1 LLPRAQF
8 LFIARMYSKVSLALG
23 TALAAIALCCF
34 VDSSLGQD
42 ALTIPVAENDDVD
55 ADDKD
60 EKSRRRRSHKSES
73 SVNAKNAP
81 WANANENRSLAV
93 TSVTQMAEAE
103 STVVAQTPTPSP
115 AIDASGNVL
124 ADTILG
130 ASEAVN
136 YSEVVVTGSNIAGS
150 QSPDWVPESIY
161 TREAIEINGSR
172 SLGDF
177 MKSIPQNSG
186 PTFTENQSDS
196 LAPGAAAVALH
207 GLSPDATLVL
217 INGRRVAPYPFAQT
231 GITAFVDL
239 NSIPLAG
246 IQQIDVLRDG
256 ASAIYGSDA
265 IAGVVNVRFL
275 PKYHGALVN
284 FGYGNTTDTDTGEYY
299 TSLVSGYTDEKR
311 GVDLM
316 VVADYFDRNALFQV
330 DRFFSESIDQTRQ
343 GGSSFLSSASN
354 PGTVFDPVTGDPLK
368 VPANSNGIVTV
379 SELENNP
386 GVNRFDRAPF
396 QPLVPETERYGV
408 YGRVKVRLTPA
419 IDVFAEGGYR
429 HIFTKQQLAPSP
441 IEGDV
446 EGISVPGINPFNP
459 FETPVFF
466 RYRVTEAGPRVD
478 HISTDVYRAVAGL
491 NFHLSKRWEMESA
504 FLYSET
510 NAEDKTFNNL
520 SRAAVIA
527 GLADPNPA
535 TSFNIF
541 GAGNHINNPATI
553 EGLKVTTTREG
564 NSRIVGGDT
573 KLNGPLYSLPAGDLF
588 SAFGLEYRYEELE
601 DKFDP
606 FATAGGVIDLNSTSA
621 GGNRDVISGF
631 GEVLIPIVS
640 PAMEIPLFN
649 NLEVQAAFRAE
660 NYSDFG
666 SIVNPK
672 VGVAWRPIADW
683 FLLRGS
689 YGTGFRAPS
698 LVQLFTG
705 SLTFSQE
712 LRDPRRFVV
721 TGSPEDESS
730 PLQVL
735 TGGNPDLEPE
745 DSENYSAG
753 FVFTPPIVPGLLLS
767 LDFFR
772 VDVEHSIANLDPQFI
787 LDNEADFPGFVV
799 RAPPTASDMELGIPG
814 RVLLVNSSFQ
824 NLGFVTVQ
832 GIDIGAEYVTPSTP
846 IGIFTARFEGAYLDS
861 FKQQGSE
868 GQEVLELAG
877 TFLRPKF
884 RSRTQAGWRIG
895 GFETVFTFNYTDSY
909 LDSPPDR
916 TVDYNTT
923 FDLFLQYRFGLG
935 SGRTAITTG
944 LAKERHG
951 KATIDDKGGKETF
964 VPPGSVV
971 RQNRWLDGLALRFG
985 VRNIFDDPPPFANN
999 TAGFPVGLE
1008 DPRQRFVFFDIE
1020 KKFW

>member
-1 LLPRAQF
+1 MFSR
-8 LFIARMYSKVSLALG
+8 INLALG
-23 TALAAIALCCF
+23 TALVGIALFCF
-34 VDSSLGQD
+34 VDPSLAQE
-42 ALTIPVAENDDVD
+42 AVAASLATNDNDEVD
-55 ADDKD
+55 PDDD
-60 EKSRRRRSHKSES
+60 RDDKSRRRRPRASG
-73 SVNAKNAP
+73 SVVKTDSP
-81 WANANENRSLAV
+81 TWANAGVNQSLAI
-93 TSVTQMAEAE
+93 TSI
-103 STVVAQTPTPSP
+103 AQTPTPSP
-115 AIDASGNVL
+115 AIDANGNVF
-124 ADTILG
+124 ADAMPE
-130 ASEAVN
+130 ASEADR
-136 YSEVVVTGSNIAGS
+136 VVVTGSHLGS

-161 TREAIEINGSR
+161 TREAIEIDGSR

-177 MKSIPQNSG
+177 MRSVPQNSG

-196 LAPGAAAVALH
+196 LAPGASAVALH

-239 NSIPLAG
+239 NSIPLAA

-275 PKYHGALVN
+275 PRYHGALAN

-299 TSLVSGYTDEKR
+299 TTLVTGYTNEQR
-311 GVDLM
+311 GVEMML
-316 VVADYFDRNALFQV
+316 VADYFDRNALFQS

-368 VPANSNGIVTV
+368 VPANSDGIVTV
-379 SELENNP
+379 SELTNNP

-408 YGRVKVRLTPA
+408 YGRVKVRVAPA
-419 IDVFAEGGYR
+419 VDVFAEGGYR

-446 EGISVPGINPFNP
+446 EGISVPAINPFNP
-459 FETPVFF
+459 FGTDVVF
-466 RYRVTEAGPRVD
+466 RYRVTEAGARVD
-478 HISTDVYRAVAGL
+478 HICTDVYRAVAGL
-491 NFHLSKRWEMESA
+491 NVHLPHRWEMESA
-504 FLYSET
+504 FLYSEID
-510 NAEDKTFNNL
+510 AEDKTFNNL

-588 SAFGLEYRYEELE
+588 SAIGLEYRYEELE

-606 FATAGGVIDLNSTSA
+606 LATSGGVIDLNSTSA
-621 GGNRDVISGF
+621 SGNRDVISGF

-640 PAMEIPLFN
+640 PAMEVPLFN

-683 FLLRGS
+683 LLLRGS

-712 LRDPRRFVV
+712 LRDARRFVV
-721 TGSPEDESS
+721 TGAPEDESS

-735 TGGNPDLEPE
+735 SGGNPDLDAE
-745 DSENYSAG
+745 DSENFSAG
-753 FVFTPPIVPGLLLS
+753 FVFTPPIVPGLFLS
-767 LDFFR
+767 VDFFR
-772 VDVEHSIANLDPQFI
+772 VDVEHSISSLDPQFI
-787 LDNEADFPGFVV
+787 LDNEANFPGFVV
-799 RAPPTASDMELGIPG
+799 RSPPSASDMELGIPG
-814 RVLLVNSSFQ
+814 QVLLINTSFQ
-824 NLGFVTVQ
+824 NLGFVKAQ
-832 GIDIGAEYVTPSTP
+832 GVDIGASYVTPPTP
-846 IGIFTARFEGAYLDS
+846 IGIFTVRFEGAYLDS
-861 FKQQGSE
+861 FEQQGSE

-877 TFLRPKF
+877 TFVRPKF
-884 RSRTQAGWRIG
+884 RSRTMAGWRIG

-916 TVDYNTT
+916 TVDSDPT
-923 FDLFLQYRFGLG
+923 FDLFLEYRFGRG
-935 SGRTAITTG
+935 SGRTAATTG
-944 LAKERHG
+944 LAAERDG
-951 KATIDDKGGKETF
+951 KATIDGKGGKETF
-964 VPPGSVV
+964 VPSGSVV
-971 RQNRWLDGLALRFG
+971 RQSRWLNGLVLRFG

-999 TAGFPVGLE
+999 TAGFPVALA

>member
-1 LLPRAQF
+1 MP
-8 LFIARMYSKVSLALG
+8 SKIILTLG
-23 TALAAIALCCF
+23 TALAGIALCCL
-34 VDSSLGQD
+34 VESSQAQE
-42 ALTIPVAENDDVD
+42 ALALPVAAGDNDGVDDDD
-55 ADDKD
+55 ADNKD
-60 EKSRRRRSHKSES
+60 DRSYRRRPGRSG
-73 SVNAKNAP
+73 SVVNTDSALL
-81 WANANENRSLAV
+81 ANGVERLSLAQ
-93 TSVTQMAEAE
+93 TSVAETTEAE

-115 AIDASGNVL
+115 AIDANGNVL
-124 ADTILG
+124 ADNMLG

-136 YSEVVVTGSNIAGS
+136 YNEVVVTGSNIAGS

-161 TREAIEINGSR
+161 SREAIEINGSR

-217 INGRRVAPYPFAQT
+217 INGRRVAPYPFAQS

-275 PKYHGALVN
+275 PKYQGALVN

-316 VVADYFDRNALFQV
+316 LVADYFDRNALFQS

-343 GGSSFLSSASN
+343 GGSSFLSSVSN
-354 PGTVFDPVTGDPLK
+354 PGTIFDPVTGDPLK

-386 GVNRFDRAPF
+386 GTNRFDRAPF

-408 YGRVKVRLTPA
+408 YGRVKVRVAPA
-419 IDVFAEGGYR
+419 IDIFAEGGYR
-429 HIFTKQQLAPSP
+429 HIFTKQQLAPAP

-446 EGISVPGINPFNP
+446 EGISVPAINPFNP
-459 FETPVFF
+459 FGTDVLF
-466 RYRVTEAGPRVD
+466 RYRVTEAGARVD
-478 HISTDVYRAVAGL
+478 EISTDAYRAVAGL

-504 FLYSET
+504 FLYSQT
-510 NAEDKTFNNL
+510 TAEDKTFNNL
-520 SRAAVIA
+520 SRPAVIA

-564 NSRIVGGDT
+564 DSRIVGGDT
-573 KLNGPLYSLPAGDLF
+573 KLTGPLFSVPGGDLF

-606 FATAGGVIDLNSTSA
+606 FATSGGVIDLNSTSA
-621 GGNRDVISGF
+621 SGNRDVISGI
-631 GEVLIPIVS
+631 GEVLIPIIS
-640 PAMEIPLFN
+640 PAMEVPLFH
-649 NLEVQAAFRAE
+649 NLEVQTAFRAE

-683 FLLRGS
+683 LLLRGS
-689 YGTGFRAPS
+689 WGTGFRAPS
-698 LVQLFTG
+698 LVQLFSG

-712 LRDPRRFVV
+712 LRDQRRFVK
-721 TGSPEDESS
+721 TGAPEDESS

-735 TGGNPDLEPE
+735 SGGNPDLDPE
-745 DSENYSAG
+745 DSENFSAG
-753 FVFTPPIVPGLLLS
+753 FVFTPPIVPGLTLTV
-767 LDFFR
+767 DFYR
-772 VDVEHSIANLDPQFI
+772 VDVDQSIASLDPQFI

-799 RAPPTASDMELGIPG
+799 RAPPSARDKELGIPG
-814 RVLLVNSSFQ
+814 QVLLINSSFQ
-824 NLGFVTVQ
+824 NLGFVKVQ
-832 GIDIGAEYVTPSTP
+832 GVDIGAEYVMPPTP
-846 IGIFTARFEGAYLDS
+846 IGIFTVRFEGAYLDS
-861 FKQQGSE
+861 FQEQGSE
-868 GQEVLELAG
+868 NEAVLELAG

-884 RSRTQAGWRIG
+884 RSRTMAGWRIG
-895 GFETVFTFNYTDSY
+895 GFETIFTFNYTDSY
-909 LDSPPDR
+909 LDEPPDR

-935 SGRTAITTG
+935 SGETAATTG
-944 LAKERHG
+944 LAKERDG
-951 KATIDDKGGKETF
+951 KATIDGKGGKETF

-999 TAGFPVGLE
+999 TAGFPVALE
-1008 DPRQRFVFFDIE
+1008 DPRQRFVFFEIE